1 MTSEQ
6 PVPASQDPFAWWRP
20 SRDVE
25 TTLLPRIDEPPEESA
40 GEPLAPDPEPATE
53 PEPDSEPEAATVT
66 VPRQRS
72 APPADATVVLATP
85 APAEPTAVPAEVV
98 RRTPHRARTV
108 ALPVLGL
115 APELLAV
122 SAIGVVLVA
131 FAYVGG
137 RAGAGYA
144 GPLYWA
150 GQVVVYTPVVFRLLS
165 RRLTGVTESF
175 LLVMGLAVNQ
185 YLLKWMFSPDQ
196 FRFPDELQHWL
207 STSILLETGRLF
219 RPNTALPVAAHFPGL
234 EEVGAAVSS
243 LTGLPVTASG
253 LLVAGILHLVFVGA
267 LFMLVR
273 SAGGT
278 PPLAGATCAIYATA
292 LHYLFFDSMYLYQTA
307 ALPFLVLA
315 IWVTRRWRW
324 REPGFAPYAVVGLV
338 SVAVVTVSH
347 HITALAMVGTLSLLA
362 LADLVFPRRTRRWSS
377 LVLAGTAIVAVAAW
391 VAFVATEVIDYL
403 AEPAHSLLT
412 GLAHLLSAGGSDRS
426 LAPANPLWELVVE
439 AVGLLCLL
447 VLLARAAWTAFRIR
461 DRDAWRWAMIAGSAL
476 FFGTSALRFVGA
488 DGPELAGRAAT
499 FTYIPMSMLAAATIV
514 EWRRSLRPRLW
525 PGPLGRLTVD
535 AKWARP
541 APLGAA
547 MATLLMVGARAGGW
561 PPYWEQVPGRY
572 LVAGF
577 ERSVDGQSVTAARW
591 TRTALGARSRI
602 AADTNG
608 INLVSTYGRHE
619 AVGAPLY
626 EDPAW
631 SLSDQQLLQS
641 RAIDYLW
648 VDLRMAQQLPAAGAY
663 YPGDPDA
670 GHHVD
675 PLPLAGL
682 LKFTDVPGVSRVYD
696 SGDIQIYD
704 MRGA

>member
-1 MTSEQ
+1 
-6 PVPASQDPFAWWRP
+6 
-20 SRDVE
+20 
-25 TTLLPRIDEPPEESA
+25 
-40 GEPLAPDPEPATE
+40 
-53 PEPDSEPEAATVT
+53 
-66 VPRQRS
+66 
-72 APPADATVVLATP
+72 
-85 APAEPTAVPAEVV
+85 
-98 RRTPHRARTV
+98 
-108 ALPVLGL
+108 
-115 APELLAV
+115 
-122 SAIGVVLVA
+122 
-131 FAYVGG
+131 
-137 RAGAGYA
+137 
-144 GPLYWA
+144 
-150 GQVVVYTPVVFRLLS
+150 
-165 RRLTGVTESF
+165 
-175 LLVMGLAVNQ
+175 
-185 YLLKWMFSPDQ
+185 
-196 FRFPDELQHWL
+196 
-207 STSILLETGRLF
+207 
-219 RPNTALPVAAHFPGL
+219 
-234 EEVGAAVSS
+234 
-243 LTGLPVTASG
+243 
-253 LLVAGILHLVFVGA
+253 
-267 LFMLVR
+267 
-273 SAGGT
+273 
-278 PPLAGATCAIYATA
+278 
-292 LHYLFFDSMYLYQTA
+292 
-307 ALPFLVLA
+307 
-315 IWVTRRWRW
+315 
-324 REPGFAPYAVVGLV
+324 
-338 SVAVVTVSH
+338 
-347 HITALAMVGTLSLLA
+347 
-362 LADLVFPRRTRRWSS
+362 
-377 LVLAGTAIVAVAAW
+377 
-391 VAFVATEVIDYL
+391 
-403 AEPAHSLLT
+403 
-412 GLAHLLSAGGSDRS
+412 
-426 LAPANPLWELVVE
+426 
-439 AVGLLCLL
+439 
-447 VLLARAAWTAFRIR
+447 
-461 DRDAWRWAMIAGSAL
+461 
-476 FFGTSALRFVGA
+476 
-488 DGPELAGRAAT
+488 
-499 FTYIPMSMLAAATIV
+499 MSMLAAATIV